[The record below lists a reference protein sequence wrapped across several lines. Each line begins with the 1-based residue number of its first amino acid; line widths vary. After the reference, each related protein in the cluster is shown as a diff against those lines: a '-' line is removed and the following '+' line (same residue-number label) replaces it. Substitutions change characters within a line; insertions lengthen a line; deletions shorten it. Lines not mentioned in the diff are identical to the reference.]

1 MFICAKLAARSAPS
15 FSLDLFVLLFCHFA
29 ISSWKKKLIK
39 KHHQQCVDA
48 TLSQVANM
56 LTNVTLIIE
65 MNQSSALIS
74 FVADRN
80 VFVFNVANSSAH

>member
-1 MFICAKLAARSAPS
+1 MFICAKLAPRSAPS

-29 ISSWKKKLIK
+29 ISSWKRKLIK

-56 LTNVTLIIE
+56 LTDVTLIIE
-65 MNQSSALIS
+65 MNQSSALALLRIEMYL
-74 FVADRN
+74 
-80 VFVFNVANSSAH
+80 SSM